1 LLLLEVVRLLL
12 AATMRAAGG
21 GGDGNTN
28 FSRRIAVGAA
38 HPSLKRKHF
47 VHFASSKNMHL
58 KR

>member
-38 HPSLKRKHF
+38 HPSLVVKRQ
-47 VHFASSKNMHL
+47 SRCSW
-58 KR
+58 R